1 MSELSYL
8 IGEKVRV
15 NCSNNRSAHAAIIS
29 GCNADKTYD
38 VIYDRKAN
46 TLISQS
52 DEELLVHESR
62 ISAALPFEKVSHPS
76 HSAHESKEY
85 GNALFKLKDYD
96 SAIFHYKSALDLIL
110 PKDKVLHDDDSS
122 HSRNACISRIAS

>member
-1 MSELSYL
+1 MSDQSFS

-15 NCSNNRSAHAAIIS
+15 NCSHNRSAHAGIIS
-29 GCNADKTYD
+29 GCNSDKTYD

-52 DEELLVHESR
+52 DEELLVQKSR
-62 ISAALPFEKVSHPS
+62 ISAVLSFEKASRPS
-76 HSAHESKEY
+76 QSALESKEH

-110 PKDKVLHDDDSS
+110 PKDKVLYDEDRS
-122 HSRNACISRIAS
+122 